1 MSESNC
7 DIFEAKTA
15 LATKAMFTAEPM
27 DLMVEDWDIM
37 FRAVLERLR
46 KTVDDGLVTAPF
58 LPRTDVSDSVHNVV
72 LECVDALGH
81 LHAALK
87 HERTRRE
94 STGESRE
101 NYD

>member
-7 DIFEAKTA
+7 DILEAKTS
-15 LATKAMFTAEPM
+15 LATKAIFIAEPM

-58 LPRTDVSDSVHNVV
+58 LPRANASDSVQNVV
-72 LECVDALGH
+72 LECVDALDH
-81 LHAALK
+81 LQAALK
-87 HERTRRE
+87 HERARRE
-94 STGESRE
+94 STGKSRE